1 MNLCVFKMPR
11 FSVSSLNPMSGSP
24 ESGTPI
30 DALESGNVPNAADAS
45 RMAEILRDMNAS
57 GADVAAGGAAAPPP
71 QMMAPPQMQQQMMPQ
86 MQQQMM
92 PQMMQQM
99 PMPMNAM
106 GGMNGQVPM
115 MVQQQQQAPQFVPY
129 DDEPSNAST
138 PKKNV
143 WSNILDGLVDPLVVA
158 VLIFTL
164 SLPVLQTFL
173 SKYATWAFSLGGQLS
188 WLGLIAKSILGAV
201 LFALYKMA
209 GSALGL

>member
-1 MNLCVFKMPR
+1 M
-11 FSVSSLNPMSGSP
+11 SGSGSP

-30 DALESGNVPNAADAS
+30 DALESGNVTNAADAS

-57 GADVAAGGAAAPPP
+57 GADVAAGSASP
-71 QMMAPPQMQQQMMPQ
+71 QMMAPPQMQPQMQMQMMPQ
-86 MQQQMM
+86 
-92 PQMMQQM
+92 MQQM

-106 GGMNGQVPM
+106 APVGSMNGQIPM
-115 MVQQQQQAPQFVPY
+115 MVQQQQQQQSNFVPY
-129 DDEPSNAST
+129 DDEPSNAT
-138 PKKNV
+138 GPKKNV
-143 WSNILDGLVDPLVVA
+143 WSNILDSLIDPLIVA

-188 WLGLIAKSILGAV
+188 WLGLIAKSLLGAV

-209 GSALGL
+209 ASALGL

>member
-1 MNLCVFKMPR
+1 MPR
-11 FSVSSLNPMSGSP
+11 FSVSSLNPMSSSP

-30 DALESGNVPNAADAS
+30 DALESGNVTNAADAS

-71 QMMAPPQMQQQMMPQ
+71 QMMPQMQPQMQQMQQ
-86 MQQQMM
+86 MQQM
-92 PQMMQQM
+92 PMQM

-106 GGMNGQVPM
+106 GPVGGMNGQIPM
-115 MVQQQQQAPQFVPY
+115 MVQQQQQPPQFVPY
-129 DDEPSNAST
+129 EDDST
-138 PKKNV
+138 SVAPKKDV
-143 WSNILDGLVDPLVVA
+143 WSNILDRLFDPIIVA
-158 VLIFTL
+158 VLVFTL

-188 WLGLIAKSILGAV
+188 WLGLIAKSILAGV
-201 LFALYKMA
+201 LFALYKVV

>member
-1 MNLCVFKMPR
+1 MPR

-30 DALESGNVPNAADAS
+30 DALESGNVTNAADAS

-71 QMMAPPQMQQQMMPQ
+71 QMMPQMQPQMQQQM
-86 MQQQMM
+86 QQMPM
-92 PQMMQQM
+92 QMQM

-106 GGMNGQVPM
+106 GPVGGMNGQIPM
-115 MVQQQQQAPQFVPY
+115 MVQQQQPQFVPY
-129 DDEPSNAST
+129 EDDST
-138 PKKNV
+138 SAAPKKNV
-143 WSNILDGLVDPLVVA
+143 WSNILDRLFDPIIVA
-158 VLIFTL
+158 VLVFTL

-188 WLGLIAKSILGAV
+188 WLGLIAKSILAGV
-201 LFALYKMA
+201 LFALYKVA

>member
-1 MNLCVFKMPR
+1 MPR

-30 DALESGNVPNAADAS
+30 DALESGNVTNAADAS

-57 GADVAAGGAAAPPP
+57 GADVAAGGASMPPP
-71 QMMAPPQMQQQMMPQ
+71 QMMPQ

-106 GGMNGQVPM
+106 GPVGGMNGQIPM
-115 MVQQQQQAPQFVPY
+115 MVQQQQQQQPNFVPY
-129 DDEPSNAST
+129 DDEPSNA

-143 WSNILDGLVDPLVVA
+143 WSNILDRLVDPLIVA

-201 LFALYKMA
+201 LFALYKMVA
-209 GSALGL
+209 SALGL

>member
-1 MNLCVFKMPR
+1 MPR

-57 GADVAAGGAAAPPP
+57 GADVAAGGAPMPPP
-71 QMMAPPQMQQQMMPQ
+71 QMMPQMQQQQMMPQMQQQQMMPQ
-86 MQQQMM
+86 MQQQMPM
-92 PQMMQQM
+92 M

-115 MVQQQQQAPQFVPY
+115 MVQQQQQPNFVPY
-129 DDEPSNAST
+129 DDEPSNAIA

-143 WSNILDGLVDPLVVA
+143 WSNILDGLVDPFVVA

-188 WLGLIAKSILGAV
+188 WLGLIAKSVLGAV

>member
-1 MNLCVFKMPR
+1 MSR

-30 DALESGNVPNAADAS
+30 DALESGNVTNAADAS

-57 GADVAAGGAAAPPP
+57 GADVAAGGASAPP
-71 QMMAPPQMQQQMMPQ
+71 QMMPQMQQQMMPQ

-92 PQMMQQM
+92 PQMQM

-106 GGMNGQVPM
+106 APMGSMNGQMPM
-115 MVQQQQQAPQFVPY
+115 MVQQQQQQQAPQFVPY
-129 DDEPSNAST
+129 DDEPSNAT
-138 PKKNV
+138 GPKKNV

-201 LFALYKMA
+201 LFAFYKMA

>member
-1 MNLCVFKMPR
+1 MPR

-30 DALESGNVPNAADAS
+30 DALESGNVTNAADAS

-57 GADVAAGGAAAPPP
+57 GADVAAGSAPP
-71 QMMAPPQMQQQMMPQ
+71 PPQMQQQMMPQ
-86 MQQQMM
+86 M
-92 PQMMQQM
+92 QM

-106 GGMNGQVPM
+106 GGMNGQIPM
-115 MVQQQQQAPQFVPY
+115 MVQQQQQQQQPSFVPY
-129 DDEPSNAST
+129 DDEPTNA

-143 WSNILDGLVDPLVVA
+143 WSNILDRLVDPLIVA

-188 WLGLIAKSILGAV
+188 WLGLIAKSLLGAV
-201 LFALYKMA
+201 LFALYKVA
-209 GSALGL
+209 ASALGL

>member
-1 MNLCVFKMPR
+1 
-11 FSVSSLNPMSGSP
+11 MSGSP

-30 DALESGNVPNAADAS
+30 DALESGNVTNAADAS

-57 GADVAAGGAAAPPP
+57 GADVAAGGQQATGAP
-71 QMMAPPQMQQQMMPQ
+71 QMMPQMQQQMMPQ

-92 PQMMQQM
+92 QQM

-106 GGMNGQVPM
+106 APMGSMNGQMPM
-115 MVQQQQQAPQFVPY
+115 MVQQQQQQQQQQQPNFVPY
-129 DDEPSNAST
+129 DDEPSNAT
-138 PKKNV
+138 GPKKNV
-143 WSNILDGLVDPLVVA
+143 WSNILDGLIDPLVVA

-201 LFALYKMA
+201 LFAFYKMA

>member
-1 MNLCVFKMPR
+1 
-11 FSVSSLNPMSGSP
+11 MSGSP

-30 DALESGNVPNAADAS
+30 DALESGNVTNAADAS

-57 GADVAAGGAAAPPP
+57 GADVAAGSAPP
-71 QMMAPPQMQQQMMPQ
+71 PPQMQQQMMPQ

-92 PQMMQQM
+92 PQMQQQQMMPQMQM

-106 GGMNGQVPM
+106 GGMNGQIPM
-115 MVQQQQQAPQFVPY
+115 MVQQQQQQQQPSFVPY
-129 DDEPSNAST
+129 DDEPTNA

-143 WSNILDGLVDPLVVA
+143 WSNILDRLVDPLIVA

-188 WLGLIAKSILGAV
+188 WLGLIAKSLLGAV
-201 LFALYKMA
+201 LFALYKVA
-209 GSALGL
+209 ASALGL

>member
-1 MNLCVFKMPR
+1 MPR
-11 FSVSSLNPMSGSP
+11 FSVSSLNPMSGSGSP

-30 DALESGNVPNAADAS
+30 DALESGNVTNAADAS

-57 GADVAAGGAAAPPP
+57 GADVAAGGASMPPP
-71 QMMAPPQMQQQMMPQ
+71 QMMPQ
-86 MQQQMM
+86 MQQQQIQQQQMM
-92 PQMMQQM
+92 PQMQQM

-106 GGMNGQVPM
+106 APIGSMNGQMPM
-115 MVQQQQQAPQFVPY
+115 MVQQQQQQQPNFVPY
-129 DDEPSNAST
+129 DDEPSNAT
-138 PKKNV
+138 GPKKNI
-143 WSNILDGLVDPLVVA
+143 WSNILDRLIDPLIVA

-188 WLGLIAKSILGAV
+188 WLGLIAKSVLGAV
-201 LFALYKMA
+201 LFALYKMV

>member
-1 MNLCVFKMPR
+1 
-11 FSVSSLNPMSGSP
+11 MSGSP

-30 DALESGNVPNAADAS
+30 DALESGNVTNAADAS

-57 GADVAAGGAAAPPP
+57 GADVAAGSAPP
-71 QMMAPPQMQQQMMPQ
+71 QMMAPPQMQPQMMPQ
-86 MQQQMM
+86 
-92 PQMMQQM
+92 MQQM

-106 GGMNGQVPM
+106 APVGSMNGQIPM
-115 MVQQQQQAPQFVPY
+115 MVQQQQQQQSNFVPY
-129 DDEPSNAST
+129 DDEPSNAT
-138 PKKNV
+138 GPKKNV
-143 WSNILDGLVDPLVVA
+143 WSNILDSLIDPLIVA

-188 WLGLIAKSILGAV
+188 WLGLIAKSLLGAV

-209 GSALGL
+209 ASALGL